1 MDHGTMADVSSNCIV
16 PNIHLCIIF
25 SGLLSCSA
33 LLYQSMELVKFFF
46 SISVGYA
53 FCALPHMGYI
63 AAEKRATEEKK
74 KRTIILY
81 HEIIRTFWSTWSVW
95 CERARV
101 LTECENI
108 YSTIESNCVRCS
120 ADAVRALFIVR
131 ILLMLVNCCLKTKH
145 FWFDFCVVPKHHI
158 MKLNVALKYFKLDRF
173 FFSFFLFADA
183 AVLELRNNEFDF

>member
-1 MDHGTMADVSSNCIV
+1 MEPWQTYHRIVSFQIFICALFFRVFCLVQLFCI
-16 PNIHLCIIF
+16 NQWNWW
-25 SGLLSCSA
+25 S
-33 LLYQSMELVKFFF
+33 FFF
-46 SISVGYA
+46 LSPSDTHSAHCRIWGT
-53 FCALPHMGYI
+53 LPRRR
-63 AAEKRATEEKK
+63 EQQKKKK